1 MGSCG
6 AVCGIAAKTV
16 KRLHRMLDVA
26 EMNIIHQCL
35 KFQIQR
41 ISVESREQPV
51 VFLFAKTRV
60 RICA

>member
-1 MGSCG
+1 MGEGVVALS
-6 AVCGIAAKTV
+6 VV
-16 KRLHRMLDVA
+16 LLQRPSSHVLPLA
-26 EMNIIHQCL
+26 EMEIFYYYWL
-35 KFQIQR
+35 KIQR